1 MSDVKHKLPETE
13 RKTKTIVFRI
23 REDEYNRLKALSDE
37 LRGYKSPN
45 EIARL
50 ITLEWLDNKQTFKPK
65 QTFDNETFEVMKDL
79 RILAS
84 ELRND
89 IQGVA
94 RNFNQYIKLLNTH
107 ELRND
112 LSVDD
117 LKTSMSSDNSLR
129 KREKISVILTERW
142 GYYRNNPSK
151 FNTQCSKVY

>member
-23 REDEYNRLKALSDE
+23 REDEYDRLKVLSDE

-65 QTFDNETFEVMKDL
+65 QVFDNETFELMQDL
-79 RILAS
+79 QILAS

-94 RNFNQYIKLLNTH
+94 RNFNQYVKILNTH
-107 ELRND
+107 KLQNE

-117 LKTSMSSDNSLR
+117 FKNIDEFRQLFRKTR
-129 KREKISVILTERW
+129 KNIGDFNREVGVLSQQYK
-142 GYYRNNPSK
+142 
-151 FNTQCSKVY
+151 

>member
-13 RKTKTIVFRI
+13 RKTKTIVFRV
-23 REDEYNRLKALSDE
+23 REDEYDRLKTLSDE

-65 QTFDNETFEVMKDL
+65 QVFDNETFEVMKDL
-79 RILAS
+79 QILAS

-94 RNFNQYIKLLNTH
+94 RNFNQYVKLLNTH
-107 ELRND
+107 QLRDD
-112 LSVDD
+112 LSVYDFKNIDD
-117 LKTSMSSDNSLR
+117 FRQQIKKTRKNITDFNRKVGSLSQQY
-129 KREKISVILTERW
+129 K
-142 GYYRNNPSK
+142 
-151 FNTQCSKVY
+151 

>member
-1 MSDVKHKLPETE
+1 MTDVKHKLPETE
-13 RKTKTIVFRI
+13 RKTKMIVFRV
-23 REDEYNRLKALSDE
+23 REEEYDRLKVLSDE

-117 LKTSMSSDNSLR
+117 LKNIDEFRQQFRTTR
-129 KREKISVILTERW
+129 KNIGNFNREVGLLSR
-142 GYYRNNPSK
+142 RSK
-151 FNTQCSKVY
+151 

>member
-13 RKTKTIVFRI
+13 RKTKTIVFRV
-23 REDEYNRLKALSDE
+23 REDEYDRLKTLSDE

-65 QTFDNETFEVMKDL
+65 QVFDNETFEVMKDL
-79 RILAS
+79 QILAS

-94 RNFNQYIKLLNTH
+94 RNFNQYVKLLNTH
-107 ELRND
+107 QLRDD

-117 LKTSMSSDNSLR
+117 FQNIDDFRQQIKKTRKNIVDFNRKVGSLSQQY
-129 KREKISVILTERW
+129 K
-142 GYYRNNPSK
+142 
-151 FNTQCSKVY
+151 

>member
-23 REDEYNRLKALSDE
+23 REDEYDRLKVLSDE

-65 QTFDNETFEVMKDL
+65 QVFDNETFELMQDL
-79 RILAS
+79 QILAS

-94 RNFNQYIKLLNTH
+94 RNFNQYVKILNTH
-107 ELRND
+107 KLQNE

-117 LKTSMSSDNSLR
+117 FKNIDEFRQLFRKTR
-129 KREKISVILTERW
+129 KNIGDFNREVGALSQQYK
-142 GYYRNNPSK
+142 
-151 FNTQCSKVY
+151 

>member
-1 MSDVKHKLPETE
+1 MTDVKHKLPETE
-13 RKTKTIVFRI
+13 RKTKTIVFRV
-23 REDEYNRLKALSDE
+23 REDEYDRLKTLSDE

-65 QTFDNETFEVMKDL
+65 QVFDNETFEVMKDL
-79 RILAS
+79 QILAS

-94 RNFNQYIKLLNTH
+94 RNFNQYVKLLNTH
-107 ELRND
+107 QLRDD

-117 LKTSMSSDNSLR
+117 FKNIDDFRKQIKKTRKNITDFNRKVGSLSQQY
-129 KREKISVILTERW
+129 K
-142 GYYRNNPSK
+142 
-151 FNTQCSKVY
+151 